1 MPRLGQYLGRWILHS
16 GWYPDRKI
24 RLFDRKKAKWVGDYV
39 HESVLVTGR
48 VGHRQENILHS
59 LKLTLGTKKTTPCGR
74 GSEKLRFNTGLV
86 PEPRPK
92 EAVRPALK
100 TNSTWESSYETLR
113 KGAQETSPR
122 AEIHCDRRRES
133 RFPFGSHRRRH
144 LTV

>member
-1 MPRLGQYLGRWILHS
+1 MPRLAQYLGRWILHS

-74 GSEKLRFNTGLV
+74 GSEKLRFQHRTCTGAATEGSGPPC
-86 PEPRPK
+86 PED
-92 EAVRPALK
+92 E
-100 TNSTWESSYETLR
+100 
-113 KGAQETSPR
+113 
-122 AEIHCDRRRES
+122 
-133 RFPFGSHRRRH
+133 F
-144 LTV
+144 